1 MPGTGTAVPHKD
13 HVVLGMSAAL
23 GAFLAFT
30 VMNVLAK
37 LLAVRHSVV
46 EIAFYRNLVALV
58 PFLFMAF
65 GLGRRDMLRIR
76 SKPRWVI
83 ARAVL
88 GTASLTMTFLA
99 YKLMPMAETT
109 AFLFTASLFIP
120 IFGIVF
126 LHERV
131 GVYRWSAVAAGF
143 IGVLIMLRPSGG
155 AYAAGVAIALSA
167 ALLQAGMQ
175 TMLRHLGRYELPE
188 TVTFYFFLIGMVVT
202 GMALPFIAVE
212 PTPAE
217 IPLLLGVGL
226 SGAAAQFLLST
237 ALRNAPAAIVTVFNY
252 SGIVWATLF
261 GWLIWDEWP
270 LPVVL
275 AGAAVVIAANMLI
288 IWRESRV
295 RRITGERIRAKF

>member
-1 MPGTGTAVPHKD
+1 MSTPGATTAHKD

-30 VMNVLAK
+30 IMNVCAK
-37 LLAVRHSVV
+37 LLAERHSVI
-46 EIAFYRNLVALV
+46 EIAFYRNVVALV
-58 PFLFMAF
+58 PFLVMAF
-65 GLGRRDMLRIR
+65 GFGRQDMMRIR
-76 SKPRWVI
+76 SKPGWVI

-126 LHERV
+126 LREHV

-143 IGVLIMLRPSGG
+143 VGVLIMLHPSGG
-155 AYAAGVAIALSA
+155 VYALGVAIALSA

-188 TVTFYFFLIGMVVT
+188 TVTFYFFLIGMFVS
-202 GMALPFIAVE
+202 GLALPFIAVA
-212 PTPAE
+212 PSLAE

-226 SGAAAQFLLST
+226 SGAVAQFLLST
-237 ALRNAPAAIVTVFNY
+237 AFRNAPAAIVTVFNY

-270 LPVVL
+270 LPIVL
-275 AGAAVVIAANMLI
+275 TGAGVVIAANILI

-295 RRITGERIRAKF
+295 RRITGDRIRAKF

>member
-1 MPGTGTAVPHKD
+1 MTNGHRD

-30 VMNVLAK
+30 IMNVCAK
-37 LLAVRHSVV
+37 LLAVRHSVI
-46 EIAFYRNLVALV
+46 EIAFYRNVVALV
-58 PFLFMAF
+58 PFLVMAF

-76 SKPRWVI
+76 SKPGWVI

-126 LHERV
+126 LRERV
-131 GVYRWSAVAAGF
+131 GIYRWSAVGAGF
-143 IGVLIMLRPSGG
+143 VGVLIMLHPSGG
-155 AYAAGVAIALSA
+155 VYALGVTIALSA

-188 TVTFYFFLIGMVVT
+188 TVTFYFFLIGIFVS
-202 GMALPFIAVE
+202 GMPLPFIAVA
-212 PTPAE
+212 PSLAE
-217 IPLLLGVGL
+217 VPLLLGVGL

-237 ALRNAPAAIVTVFNY
+237 AFRNAPAAIVTVFNY

-270 LPVVL
+270 LPIVL
-275 AGAAVVIAANMLI
+275 TGAGVVIAANILI

-295 RRITGERIRAKF
+295 RRITGDRIRAKF